1 LTPSLPTIGLGP
13 GLTTAAAAEIAIHG
27 WIVESV
33 HSKETLPIGSHSTIY
48 GLAYKGG
55 PPTLSAFVVALV
67 LTLAALVWRFLSYS
81 YGDPR
86 RSRALIAIGLAL
98 SLAAYCKYEAIF
110 NLTLPCLFLFTW
122 IGASLGVSHVPKPN
136 DGGMFAPSPKLEET
150 HDSV

>member
-13 GLTTAAAAEIAIHG
+13 GLTGTAAAAEIAIHG
-27 WIVESV
+27 WIVDSV

-86 RSRALIAIGLAL
+86 Q
-98 SLAAYCKYEAIF
+98 
-110 NLTLPCLFLFTW
+110 PCAHSYW
-122 IGASLGVSHVPKPN
+122 IGALPCRLLQIRG
-136 DGGMFAPSPKLEET
+136 DL
-150 HDSV
+150 